1 MKPAAI
7 GLAALGFAF
16 DPFEHLDSTKD
27 AHLQEY
33 LVIPPAVQIA
43 LSDQPVAVFAQPG
56 GGKSAL
62 RIYAANF
69 YRESRGLKLPITY
82 TPETYSNAPLF
93 HFQGIQRATARAA
106 FMYLASYPDLFF
118 ALTPQIKRTIKT
130 LLLDLPYGLDFQLRA
145 LTESRF
151 LSDLEQALGA
161 PAFSNLPEL
170 GGAHRQLAHELEKE
184 SSLPK
189 SLALEDCF
197 ALLTDAFGTQ
207 SIHIL
212 IDGLDGFIET
222 HASQALLAWIEPLLN
237 VLEGWHRKN
246 IYLKFFL
253 PMDISDVPALTDQGV
268 LRAAALTWDDNLLA
282 EVVRRRV
289 FVASRGAFDSLDA
302 VSAPDVRNVELT
314 LARQLGGKEK
324 LPRQI
329 ILKSRELLQNII
341 KSNKKEILPE
351 DLSSIREPS
360 YATAI

>member
-1 MKPAAI
+1 MEPATR
-7 GLAALGFAF
+7 GLASLGFAF

-33 LVIPPAVQIA
+33 LVIPKAVEIA
-43 LSDQPVAVFAQPG
+43 LSDQPVAIFAQPG

-62 RIYAANF
+62 RIYTANF
-69 YRESRGLKLPITY
+69 YKDSRGLKFPLTY
-82 TPETYSNAPLF
+82 LPETHSNQPLF
-93 HFQGIQRATARAA
+93 HFQGIQRAAARAA

-118 ALTPQIKRTIKT
+118 VLTPKIRRTIKT
-130 LLLDLPYGLDFQLRA
+130 LLLDLPFGTDFNLRA

-151 LSDLEQALGA
+151 LSDLEQALGS

-170 GGAHRQLAHELEKE
+170 GGAHRQLARELEKE
-184 SSLPK
+184 TALPK
-189 SLALEDCF
+189 PLTLEDCF
-197 ALLTDAFGTQ
+197 ALLADAFGTK

-222 HASQALLAWIEPLLN
+222 RSAQALLEWIEPLLN
-237 VLEGWHRKN
+237 VLEDWNRKN

-253 PMDISDVPALTDQGV
+253 PMDISDAPALTGQGV

-302 VSAPDVRNVELT
+302 VSAPDLRNIELT
-314 LARQLGGKEK
+314 LARQLGEKEK

-329 ILKSRELLQNII
+329 IIKSKKLIQNII
-341 KSNKKEILPE
+341 KSDKKEILSE
-351 DLSSIREPS
+351 DLSSMREPS

>member
-1 MKPAAI
+1 MEPAAR
-7 GLAALGFAF
+7 GLAAFGFAF

-33 LVIPPAVQIA
+33 LVIPKAVEIA
-43 LSDQPVAVFAQPG
+43 LSDQPVAVFALPG

-69 YRESRGLKLPITY
+69 YKNSRGVRFPLTY
-82 TPETYSNAPLF
+82 VPQDYSTEPNF
-93 HFQGIQRATARAA
+93 HFDGIKRSLARAA

-118 ALTPQIKRTIKT
+118 ALTPQTKQTIKT
-130 LLLDLPYGLDFQLRA
+130 LLLDLPFGLDFHLRV

-151 LSDLEQALGA
+151 LSDLEQTLGA
-161 PAFSNLPEL
+161 PAFSSLLAL
-170 GGAHRQLAHELEKE
+170 GGAHRQLARELEKE
-184 SSLPK
+184 SAFPK

-197 ALLTDAFGTQ
+197 ALLTDAFDTK

-222 HASQALLAWIEPLLN
+222 HASQALLVWIEPLLN
-237 VLEGWHRKN
+237 VLEDWNRKN

-253 PMDISDVPALTDQGV
+253 PMDISDAPALTEQDV
-268 LRAAALTWDDNLLA
+268 LRAAALMWDDNLLA

-289 FVASRGAFDSLDA
+289 FVATRGAFDSLDA
-302 VSAPDVRNVELT
+302 VSAPDLRNVELT
-314 LARQLGGKEK
+314 LARQLGEKEK

-329 ILKSRELLQNII
+329 ILKSRALLQNII

-351 DLSSIREPS
+351 DLSSIRESS
-360 YATAI
+360 YVTAI

>member
-1 MKPAAI
+1 MEPAAV
-7 GLAALGFAF
+7 GLAAIGFAF

-33 LVIPPAVQIA
+33 LVIPKAVEIA
-43 LSDQPVAVFAQPG
+43 LSDQPVAIFAQPG

-62 RIYAANF
+62 RIYTANF
-69 YRESRGLKLPITY
+69 YKDSRGLKFPLTY

-93 HFQGIQRATARAA
+93 HFRGIQRAIARAV

-118 ALTPQIKRTIKT
+118 ALTSQIKRTIKT
-130 LLLDLPYGLDFQLRA
+130 LLLDLPFGLSFHLRT

-151 LSDLEQALGA
+151 LLDLEQTLES

-170 GGAHRQLAHELEKE
+170 GGAHRQLARELEKE
-184 SSLPK
+184 SALPNSLP
-189 SLALEDCF
+189 LEGCF
-197 ALLTDAFGTQ
+197 ALLTDAFGTK

-222 HASQALLAWIEPLLN
+222 HSSQALLAWIEPLLN
-237 VLEGWHRKN
+237 VLETWNRKN

-253 PMDISDVPALTDQGV
+253 PMDISDAPALTEQDV
-268 LRAAALTWDDNLLA
+268 LRAATLTWDDNLLA

-302 VSAPDVRNVELT
+302 VSAPDLRNVELT
-314 LARQLGGKEK
+314 LARQLGGREK

-329 ILKSRELLQNII
+329 ILRSRELLQNII

>member
-1 MKPAAI
+1 MDMEPAAR
-7 GLAALGFAF
+7 GLAVFGFAF

-33 LVIPPAVQIA
+33 LIIPHAVKIT
-43 LSDQPVAVFAQPG
+43 LSDQPVAIFAQPG

-62 RIYAANF
+62 RMYAANF
-69 YRESRGLKLPITY
+69 YRDSRGLKFPLTY
-82 TPETYSNAPLF
+82 APETYSNAPRF
-93 HFQGIQRATARAA
+93 HFQGIQRAIARAA
-106 FMYLASYPDLFF
+106 FMYLASYPHLFF
-118 ALTPQIKRTIKT
+118 ALTPPIKQTIKT
-130 LLLDLPYGLDFQLRA
+130 LLLDIPFGLDFHLRA

-170 GGAHRQLAHELEKE
+170 GGAHRQLARDLEKE
-184 SSLPK
+184 TAFPK
-189 SLALEDCF
+189 SLVLEDCF

-237 VLEGWHRKN
+237 VLEDWNRKN

-253 PMDISDVPALTDQGV
+253 PMDISDAPALTEQGV

-289 FVASRGAFDSLDA
+289 FVATRGAFDSLDA
-302 VSAPDVRNVELT
+302 VSAPDLRNVELT
-314 LARQLGGKEK
+314 LARQLGPKEK

-329 ILKSRELLQNII
+329 ILKCRTLLHKVTTFQREWIM
-341 KSNKKEILPE
+341 PE
-351 DLSSIREPS
+351 DLLNGEAL
-360 YATAI
+360 YAAI